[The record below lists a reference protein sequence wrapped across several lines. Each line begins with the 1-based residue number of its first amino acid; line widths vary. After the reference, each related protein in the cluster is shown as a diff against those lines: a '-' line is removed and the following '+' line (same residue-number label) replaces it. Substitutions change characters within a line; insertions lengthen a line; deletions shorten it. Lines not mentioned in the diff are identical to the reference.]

1 MKCPKCNALG
11 LAAADSRPYNGTI
24 RRRRKCLNCGY
35 RFSTF
40 EIIEEDYRKMKDT
53 EAELAYVLSYLEVFL
68 EKVNERRQDNG

>member
-68 EKVNERRQDNG
+68 EKVNERRKDNG